1 MLLTLA
7 FAGCQDT
14 NPSMTI
20 VSLQID
26 SDEEN
31 TWLYLYS
38 IPRVKMGNLTI
49 FVGGVNETLSSV
61 FSHQTHI
68 SMVEMENITDE
79 EGYFDLYVAADLK
92 KVYWEYSCKVRI
104 SQFEDNEDD
113 KYIAEVLHE
122 ESEEGLPS
130 IWNLRHNK
138 ALEFRE

>member
-1 MLLTLA
+1 MTIA
-7 FAGCQDT
+7 FAGCQET

-49 FVGGVNETLSSV
+49 FVGGVNETLMSV

-68 SMVEMENITDE
+68 SNVEMKNITDE
-79 EGYFDLYVAADLK
+79 EGYFDLYVAADLQ
-92 KVYWEYSCKVRI
+92 KVFWEYNCKIRI
-104 SQFEDNEDD
+104 SQTGDAEDD
-113 KYIAEVLHE
+113 KYIAEVLT
-122 ESEEGLPS
+122 EEGE
-130 IWNLRHNK
+130 II
-138 ALEFRE
+138 E

>member
-79 EGYFDLYVAADLK
+79 EGYFDLYVASDLK

-104 SQFEDNEDD
+104 SQLDDNEDD
-113 KYIAEVLHE
+113 KYIAEVLVE

-130 IWNLRHNK
+130 IWNLPHNK
-138 ALEFRE
+138 ALEFKA

>member
-1 MLLTLA
+1 MTIA

-20 VSLQID
+20 ISLQID

-49 FVGGVNETLSSV
+49 FVGGVNETLTSV
-61 FSHQTHI
+61 FSHQKQI
-68 SMVEMENITDE
+68 STVEMENITDE

-92 KVYWEYSCKVRI
+92 KVHWEYSCKIRI
-104 SQFEDNEDD
+104 SQSDDAEDD
-113 KYIAEVLHE
+113 KYVAEVLVE
-122 ESEEGLPS
+122 ESEEELPS
-130 IWNLRHNK
+130 IWNLPHNK
-138 ALEFRE
+138 ALEFKE